1 MKLTNREQFEKLFAD
16 AESAFKKLSDG
27 SQWVISIG
35 MSECSFSKGGR
46 ETYAALESA
55 LSGGSFK
62 AKLRQVG
69 CAGWCWAE
77 PYLTVTGPNHP
88 TILYGNVSSNDVPAL
103 LDSLSK
109 GQIFQKAAIGV
120 FSEEPY
126 GDIPSLHDDPYFG
139 GQKRVLMSDWGVIDP
154 YSIEDYI
161 ANGGY
166 SAWVKALFDMA
177 PDEVIE
183 EVKTSNVRGR
193 GGAGFPAGIKWESGR
208 RTQAWPKY
216 VACNSHEGEPNV
228 YKDRRLIESSPHLV
242 LEGIMIGCY
251 GVGAERGYNYVG
263 GEHLLAVERFK
274 HAVSQAYEYG
284 LLGENVLGT
293 GLTFH
298 VRTRVGGGAYICG
311 EGSAMMYSVMGER
324 GQPRTKPPR
333 SVEEGLWRRPT
344 VLNNTETMAA
354 VPSIIRNGGDWYASM
369 GNEKSTG
376 TKLITMQGPLKRLGV
391 VEVEMGTSLRD
402 VVFNMYG
409 GMAEGKTFKGIQTGG
424 VSAGP
429 LVESQLDVGLD
440 FDSMKPYNAMLGSGG
455 FVVFDESVDAA
466 EFARYLMAF
475 NRYESCAKCTPCRLG
490 NPALVEI
497 VDRILNGKGRHA
509 DLELIER
516 TAKHVIGLSLCGLGQ
531 VAPVPLQG
539 MIEHFPEDFTSKMV
553 DTPSGAGDRETTL
566 IHAAGD

>member
-1 MKLTNREQFEKLFAD
+1 MKLTNRSQFDQLVTRATEAY
-16 AESAFKKLSDG
+16 SQLSDG
-27 SQWVISIG
+27 SKRVISVG
-35 MSECSFSKGGR
+35 MSECSFAKGAKD
-46 ETYAALESA
+46 TFQALNLGIST
-55 LSGGSFK
+55 SQMDVT
-62 AKLRQVG
+62 LRQVG
-69 CAGWCWAE
+69 CGGWCWAE
-77 PYLTVTGPNHP
+77 PFVTVSGPAHP
-88 TILYGNVSSNDVPAL
+88 TIIYANVTADDVPGLIQSIQQGQPHRNSAL
-103 LDSLSK
+103 
-109 GQIFQKAAIGV
+109 GV
-120 FSEEPY
+120 IADKPFE
-126 GDIPSLHDDPYFG
+126 DIPSIFDDPYFG
-139 GQKRVLMSDWGVIDP
+139 KQRRILLRECGFIDP
-154 YSIEDYI
+154 YSIEEYI

-166 SAWVKALFDMA
+166 SAWTKALFDMS
-177 PDEVIE
+177 PEEVIE
-183 EVKTSNVRGR
+183 EVKTANVRGR

-228 YKDRRLIESSPHLV
+228 YKDRRLIESNPHLV

-263 GEHLLAVERFK
+263 GEHILAVERFK
-274 HAVSQAYEYG
+274 HAVAQAYEYG

-293 GLTFH
+293 GLTFD

-344 VLNNTETMAA
+344 VLNNTETLAS
-354 VPSIIRNGGDWYASM
+354 VPSIIRNGGEWFAGI

-376 TKLITMQGPLKRLGV
+376 TKLITMQGPLARLGL
-391 VEVEMGTSLRD
+391 VEVEMGTSLREVIFD
-402 VVFNMYG
+402 MYG
-409 GMAEGKTFKGIQTGG
+409 GMAEGKVFKGVQTGG

-440 FDSMKPYNAMLGSGG
+440 FDSMKPFNGMLGSGG
-455 FVVFDESVDAA
+455 FVIFDETVDAV

-475 NRYESCAKCTPCRLG
+475 NRYESCSKCTPCRLG

-497 VDRILNGKGRHA
+497 VDRILNGNGRLS
-509 DLELIER
+509 DLDLIER
-516 TAKHVIGLSLCGLGQ
+516 TANHVIGLSLCGLGQ

-539 MIEHFPEDFTSKMV
+539 MIEHFRADFEAKMV
-553 DTPSGAGDRETTL
+553 NETSSPARETVL
-566 IHAAGD
+566 VHAADD